1 VKLFLDEDVLIRLL
15 EIAMLRFSEVTNENR
30 PASFRCILNQI
41 KITSPF
47 MREFYT
53 IGIHEEDIGSEYDLE
68 WDFQFMGIEELNEI
82 KEFRDFH
89 IKDLKS
95 RKREL
100 SSKIKELSPDVKN
113 KDKKNN

>member
-1 VKLFLDEDVLIRLL
+1 
-15 EIAMLRFSEVTNENR
+15 
-30 PASFRCILNQI
+30 
-41 KITSPF
+41 
-47 MREFYT
+47 
-53 IGIHEEDIGSEYDLE
+53 
-68 WDFQFMGIEELNEI
+68 MGIEELNEI